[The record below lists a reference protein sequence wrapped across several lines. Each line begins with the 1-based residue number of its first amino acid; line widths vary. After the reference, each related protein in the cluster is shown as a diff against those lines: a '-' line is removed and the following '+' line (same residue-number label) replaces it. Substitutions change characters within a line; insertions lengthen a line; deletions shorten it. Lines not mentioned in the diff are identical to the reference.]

1 MKTWNTIRRCLYIL
15 IAISMITGISE
26 FKTSEL
32 NIWITQ
38 ILSIFTSLAL
48 IYIIMPSR
56 ERNLLKTIYFNLTGR
71 KAFIFKVKYNQH
83 KNIQYD
89 NSNVKMNQE
98 TFYQQSNNYSKQIEQ
113 MKMQKNSLEET
124 IDSMTAYKQK
134 LSQQVNEI
142 NKVYQ
147 DLSYVK
153 NEKSEL
159 LTEIDEL
166 KQKAK
171 QLKTKTSSHQ
181 YIEFLNFQAKNKL
194 QEIDGFDGY
203 QFEKLTCKLLT
214 KLGFQDVK
222 STKGSSDYGIDVL
235 AKNGETTYGFQCK
248 LYSSPVGIKA
258 VQEVSSGV
266 EYYKCKKAIVIS
278 NSYFTPHAISASKE
292 LNVDLWNRDKL
303 LDLLTEIIE

>member
-1 MKTWNTIRRCLYIL
+1 MKIWNTIRRCLCIL
-15 IAISMITGISE
+15 IAISMVTGISE

-83 KNIQYD
+83 QDIKYND
-89 NSNVKMNQE
+89 SNVKMIQE
-98 TFYQQSNNYSKQIEQ
+98 TFYQQSNNYNKKIEQ

-147 DLSYVK
+147 DLSYLK

-166 KQKAK
+166 KQKAE

-181 YIEFLNFQAKNKL
+181 YIEFLNFQVKNKL
-194 QEIDGFDGY
+194 KEIDGFDGY
-203 QFEKLTCKLLT
+203 QFENLTCKLLT
-214 KLGFQDVK
+214 KLGFKDVK
-222 STKGSSDYGIDVL
+222 STKGSNDYGVDVL

>member
-1 MKTWNTIRRCLYIL
+1 MV
-15 IAISMITGISE
+15 TGISE

-38 ILSIFTSLAL
+38 ILSVFTTLLL

-71 KAFIFKVKYNQH
+71 KSFIFKIKYNKH
-83 KNIQYD
+83 ENLKYD
-89 NSNVKMNQE
+89 DSKVEMNQE
-98 TFYQQSNNYSKQIEQ
+98 SFYQQSNKFNQKIEQ
-113 MKMQKNSLEET
+113 LQMQKNSLEET
-124 IDSMTAYKQK
+124 IDSMNAYKQK

-142 NKVYQ
+142 NKIYQ
-147 DLSYVK
+147 DLSYLK
-153 NEKSEL
+153 NEKNDL
-159 LTEIDEL
+159 LNEVDEL
-166 KQKAK
+166 KQKKEKLKAK
-171 QLKTKTSSHQ
+171 TLSSQ
-181 YIEFLNFQAKNKL
+181 YTEFLQYQAKKKL
-194 QEIDGFDGY
+194 NNIDNFDGY
-203 QFEKLTCKLLT
+203 QFENFTCKLLS

-222 STKGSSDYGIDVL
+222 LTKGSSDYGIDVL
-235 AKNGETTYGFQCK
+235 AKNGDTTYGFQCK

-258 VQEVSSGV
+258 VQEVSSGI

-278 NSYFTPHAISASKE
+278 NSYFTPHAITASKE

>member
-32 NIWITQ
+32 NTWITQ
-38 ILSIFTSLAL
+38 ILSIFTSLVL

-56 ERNLLKTIYFNLTGR
+56 EKSLLKTIYFNLTGR

-89 NSNVKMNQE
+89 PSSIKMNRE
-98 TFYQQSNNYSKQIEQ
+98 IFYQQSNKYNKQIEQ
-113 MKMQKNSLEET
+113 MKIQKNSLEET

-142 NKVYQ
+142 NKIYQ
-147 DLSYVK
+147 DLSYLR
-153 NEKSEL
+153 NEK
-159 LTEIDEL
+159 TDIFKEIDEL
-166 KQKAK
+166 KQKREH
-171 QLKTKTSSHQ
+171 LKEKTSSHQ
-181 YIEFLNFQAKNKL
+181 YNEFLQYQAKNRLK
-194 QEIDGFDGY
+194 EIDGFDGY
-203 QFEKLTCKLLT
+203 QFENITCQLLK

-222 STKGSSDYGIDVL
+222 LTKGSSDYGIDVL

-258 VQEVSSGV
+258 VQEVSSGI

>member
-1 MKTWNTIRRCLYIL
+1 MKTWNTIRRCLCIL

-32 NIWITQ
+32 NVWITQ

-83 KNIQYD
+83 KNIQYND
-89 NSNVKMNQE
+89 SNVKMSQE
-98 TFYQQSNNYSKQIEQ
+98 TFYQQSNNYNNQIEQ
-113 MKMQKNSLEET
+113 MKMKKNSLEET

-134 LSQQVNEI
+134 LSQQVNKI
-142 NKVYQ
+142 NKIYQ
-147 DLSYVK
+147 DLSHLQ
-153 NEKSEL
+153 NEKSDIL
-159 LTEIDEL
+159 QEIDEL
-166 KQKAK
+166 KQKK
-171 QLKTKTSSHQ
+171 KKLTEQTSDNQ
-181 YIEFLNFQAKNKL
+181 YNEFLQYKAKNKL
-194 QEIDGFDGY
+194 KEIDSFDGY

-214 KLGFQDVK
+214 KLGFQNVK

-235 AKNGETTYGFQCK
+235 AQNGETTYGFQCK

-266 EYYKCKKAIVIS
+266 GYYKCKKAIVIS
-278 NSYFTPHAISASKE
+278 NSYFTPHAINASKE
-292 LNVDLWNRDKL
+292 LNVGLWNRDKL
-303 LDLLTEIIE
+303 LDLLTEIVE